1 MTFAQQQTGLMP
13 AHGLNAGFVSS
24 PFFRKAFVVLA
35 MLFCLIYL
43 FTSWSSSPAVFAAD
57 NSFFVFFDAITRK
70 SWAFDTLIVDIF
82 MTNTIKLFPILLVAV
97 WLLFEHKNGGKR
109 ISFFGCILAGSFISM
124 IISRVMQNFSAHRPR
139 PLHNPSIDYQLPFGI
154 QDSVLKGWSSF
165 PSDTSALAFSIVA
178 GIFMASTRLGLAALA
193 WAVMVVSFPRAYAG
207 LHYPSDLLGGALI
220 GFLCTICAVPV
231 VQYLAVSKQVTAIPV
246 KWHPLLW
253 ALAFFYLFQ
262 MGTMFND
269 IRAYG
274 SYAKTVFGF

>member
-1 MTFAQQQTGLMP
+1 MGIRHPDCRYIHDKHDQAFPDPVGRRIAVVRSLEWRQ
-13 AHGLNAGFVSS
+13 AHFLFWLHPG
-24 PFFRKAFVVLA
+24 RVVHIDDH
-35 MLFCLIYL
+35 F
-43 FTSWSSSPAVFAAD
+43 SG
-57 NSFFVFFDAITRK
+57 DA
-70 SWAFDTLIVDIF
+70 
-82 MTNTIKLFPILLVAV
+82 
-97 WLLFEHKNGGKR
+97 
-109 ISFFGCILAGSFISM
+109 
-124 IISRVMQNFSAHRPR
+124 AHRPR

-231 VQYLAVSKQVTAIPV
+231 VQCLAVSKPVAAIPV

-253 ALAFFYLFQ
+253 VLAFFYLFQ

-274 SYAKTVFGF
+274 SYVKTVFGF